1 MEKVS
6 GVHIAVLMMLK
17 NETKRLHVTL
27 ESIRNF
33 ADSLVIFDTGS
44 TDDTIEI
51 LKAFSAD
58 SGIPL
63 RLKEGDFTNFGD
75 SRTTSMLFAYT
86 FPDIDY
92 ILMMDCNDEL
102 RGGDT
107 LRKYAVEKKDE
118 EGQTGFLMCQ
128 QWWSG
133 ALNKY
138 FNLRFLKARKGWE
151 YKGRVHEW
159 PKNVHLADGVNS
171 DIPRISDEIAVLYQ
185 DRTQDDDKTGHRF
198 ARDRVFLL
206 EDHKEDKSDPR
217 TVFYLAQTCSCLGE
231 SEESLYYYKLRATM
245 EGFQEEKFHSYLR
258 AGEICDSLEM
268 GWSESLTW
276 YMRAMEHSR
285 RAEPL
290 LKMAEH
296 YWQLADKQKILP
308 PEDLDRY
315 KESNSWFLAFTF
327 ANAACELEYPD
338 WCILFVDKMLYDYK
352 RWSTLGVVAFY
363 AGRYREGKIAAQVA
377 FETKVNPGLDGANV
391 QAYIEAEKRQNE
403 ERKINPPNP
412 DTKLTRQQ
420 FIDNTMSQIMAES
433 PNANRKHTMAKVKRL
448 WKTRNNL

>member
-1 MEKVS
+1 
-6 GVHIAVLMMLK
+6 
-17 NETKRLHVTL
+17 
-27 ESIRNF
+27 
-33 ADSLVIFDTGS
+33 
-44 TDDTIEI
+44 
-51 LKAFSAD
+51 
-58 SGIPL
+58 
-63 RLKEGDFTNFGD
+63 
-75 SRTTSMLFAYT
+75 
-86 FPDIDY
+86 
-92 ILMMDCNDEL
+92 
-102 RGGDT
+102 
-107 LRKYAVEKKDE
+107 
-118 EGQTGFLMCQ
+118 
-128 QWWSG
+128 
-133 ALNKY
+133 
-138 FNLRFLKARKGWE
+138 
-151 YKGRVHEW
+151 
-159 PKNVHLADGVNS
+159 
-171 DIPRISDEIAVLYQ
+171 
-185 DRTQDDDKTGHRF
+185 
-198 ARDRVFLL
+198 
-206 EDHKEDKSDPR
+206 
-217 TVFYLAQTCSCLGE
+217 
-231 SEESLYYYKLRATM
+231 
-245 EGFQEEKFHSYLR
+245 
-258 AGEICDSLEM
+258 M

-433 PNANRKHTMAKVKRL
+433 PNANRKHAMAKVKRL
-448 WKTRNNL
+448 WKTRNNS